1 MKSRKEEIERVN
13 VRDTETEK
21 KLKDTQNDVLNAKGE
36 FRRNQQLLEDLESKN
51 EQLEKERSIRSSK
64 VDEVAG
70 LIDSK
75 RLGSVLVHK
84 SQTFFLIEN
93 DIRILTHNKTSHN
106 FFIARVDAFAD
117 REVRFCRNESK
128 SKVLLVFMKQN

>member
-1 MKSRKEEIERVN
+1 M
-13 VRDTETEK
+13 RDTETEK
-21 KLKDTQNDVLNAKGE
+21 KLKDTQNDVINAKGE

-75 RLGSVLVHK
+75 RLGTVLVHK
-84 SQTFFLIEN
+84 SQTFFLIEKM
-93 DIRILTHNKTSHN
+93 I
-106 FFIARVDAFAD
+106 FGF
-117 REVRFCRNESK
+117 
-128 SKVLLVFMKQN
+128 